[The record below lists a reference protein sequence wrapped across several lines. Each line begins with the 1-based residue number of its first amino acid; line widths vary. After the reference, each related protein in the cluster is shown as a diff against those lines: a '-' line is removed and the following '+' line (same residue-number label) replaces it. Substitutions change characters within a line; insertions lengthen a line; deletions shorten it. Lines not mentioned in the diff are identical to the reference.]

1 MRKSVIVF
9 AIIGVFSITC
19 FQVMAQKNITTKKSV
34 AGFVISG
41 NVNDANNEKVL
52 LSYENDGK
60 KIKDSTI
67 IKDGKFIFNG
77 IVKEPV
83 FSQMNIPVKKIYVGF
98 FLENNPITVTIDK
111 AAGTTNV
118 TGSQTDFIYK
128 EWANKW
134 KVVTQKAG
142 SIYQRMDAEYKA
154 EGKNPNDR
162 NAKLSDNARQGFDK
176 EFAALTVET
185 DSTVFSAVR
194 KCPNS
199 VASAYIVVD
208 RYVNWNEP
216 AKAQKMYNLMSNN
229 VKNSV
234 YGKQIKQY
242 IEVDSK
248 TAIGVMA
255 PDFILND
262 TLGKPFKLSS
272 LHGQYVLVD
281 FWASWCGPCRKEN
294 PNVVVAYAQ
303 YHPKGLEIVGVSL
316 DSKREAWVKAVTDD
330 KLFWI
335 HVSDLK
341 GWSNAVAVL
350 YGVKLVPT
358 NYLLDKTGKIIGR
371 NLRGEDLEKKLAQI
385 LK

>member
-1 MRKSVIVF
+1 
-9 AIIGVFSITC
+9 
-19 FQVMAQKNITTKKSV
+19 
-34 AGFVISG
+34 
-41 NVNDANNEKVL
+41 
-52 LSYENDGK
+52 
-60 KIKDSTI
+60 
-67 IKDGKFIFNG
+67 
-77 IVKEPV
+77 
-83 FSQMNIPVKKIYVGF
+83 MNIPVKKIYVGF
-98 FLENNPITVTIDK
+98 FLENNPITVTINK
-111 AAGTTNV
+111 ATGTNNV
-118 TGSQTDFIYK
+118 TGSQTDIIYK

-134 KVVTQKAG
+134 KIVTQKAG
-142 SIYQRMDAEYKA
+142 GIYQRMDAEYKA

-162 NAKLSDNARQGFDK
+162 NAKLSDSARKGFDK
-176 EFAALTVET
+176 EFAGLNTDT
-185 DSTVFSAVR
+185 DSTVYSTVR
-194 KCPNS
+194 KYPNS
-199 VASAYIVVD
+199 VASAFIVVD
-208 RYVNWNEP
+208 RYVSWNEP
-216 AKAQKMYNLMSNN
+216 VKAQKMYNLMSNS

-248 TAIGVMA
+248 TAIGALA

-294 PNVVVAYAQ
+294 PNVVLAYAK

-316 DSKREAWVKAVTDD
+316 DSKREAWIKAINDD
-330 KLFWI
+330 KLSWI

-358 NYLLDKTGKIIGR
+358 NFLLDKTGRIIGR
-371 NLRGEDLEKKLAQI
+371 NLRGEDLEKKLSQI

>member
-1 MRKSVIVF
+1 MRKS
-9 AIIGVFSITC
+9 IIAFVLVTVLFLCS
-19 FQVMAQKNITTKKSV
+19 FQVKAQKNITTKKSV
-34 AGFVISG
+34 AGFIITG
-41 NVNDANNEKVL
+41 NVNDANNEKVIF
-52 LSYENDGK
+52 SYENDGK

-67 IKDGKFIFNG
+67 IMDGKFSFNG
-77 IVKEPV
+77 VVKEPV

-98 FLENNPITVTIDK
+98 FLENNPITVTINK
-111 AAGTTNV
+111 ATGTNNV
-118 TGSQTDFIYK
+118 TGSQTDIIYK

-134 KVVTQKAG
+134 KIVTQKAG
-142 SIYQRMDAEYKA
+142 GIYQRMDAEYKA

-162 NAKLSDNARQGFDK
+162 NAKLSDSARKGFDK
-176 EFAALTVET
+176 EFAGLNTET
-185 DSTVFSAVR
+185 DSTVYSTVR
-194 KCPNS
+194 KYPNS
-199 VASAYIVVD
+199 VASAFIVVD
-208 RYVNWNEP
+208 RYVSWNEP
-216 AKAQKMYNLMSNN
+216 VKAQKMYNLMSNS

-248 TAIGVMA
+248 TAIGALA

-294 PNVVVAYAQ
+294 PNVVLAYAI

-316 DSKREAWVKAVTDD
+316 DSKREAWIKAINDD
-330 KLFWI
+330 KLSWI

-358 NYLLDKTGKIIGR
+358 NFLLDKTGRIIGR
-371 NLRGEDLEKKLAQI
+371 NLRGEDLEKKLSQI